1 MELTSFIA
9 PVLSG
14 LITALISGFSVYVTL
29 EKKIAVI
36 ETKIDNLRNEV
47 SKHNSVVER
56 TFRLEEQVK
65 TLFNQAV
72 R

>member
-36 ETKIDNLRNEV
+36 ETKIDNLRDEV
-47 SKHNSVVER
+47 NKHNSVVER

-65 TLFNQAV
+65 TLFNKAA

>member
-1 MELTSFIA
+1 MDITSFIA
-9 PVLSG
+9 PILSG

-29 EKKIAVI
+29 ERKIAVI
-36 ETKIDNLRNEV
+36 ETKIDTLRTEV
-47 SKHNSVVER
+47 EKHNSVMER

-65 TLFNQAV
+65 TLFNQGG

>member
-1 MELTSFIA
+1 MDITSFIG
-9 PVLSG
+9 PILSG

-29 EKKIAVI
+29 ERKIAVI
-36 ETKIDNLRNEV
+36 ETKIDTLRNEV
-47 SKHNSVVER
+47 EKHNSVMER

-65 TLFNQAV
+65 TLFNQGG

>member
-36 ETKIDNLRNEV
+36 ETKIDNLRDEV
-47 SKHNSVVER
+47 NKHNSVVER

-65 TLFNQAV
+65 TLFNRAA

>member
-9 PVLSG
+9 PLLSG

-29 EKKIAVI
+29 EKKIAII
-36 ETKIDNLRNEV
+36 ETKIDNMRIEV
-47 SKHNSVVER
+47 EKHNSVVER

-65 TLFNQAV
+65 TLFNQAA

>member
-1 MELTSFIA
+1 MDITSFIA
-9 PVLSG
+9 PILSG

-29 EKKIAVI
+29 ERKIAVI
-36 ETKIDNLRNEV
+36 ETKIDTLRAEV
-47 SKHNSVVER
+47 EKHNSVVER

-65 TLFNQAV
+65 TLFNQGG

>member
-9 PVLSG
+9 PLLSG

-29 EKKIAVI
+29 EKKIAII
-36 ETKIDNLRNEV
+36 ETKIDDMRIEV
-47 SKHNSVVER
+47 EKHNSVVER

>member
-1 MELTSFIA
+1 MDITSLIG
-9 PVLSG
+9 PILSG

-29 EKKIAVI
+29 ERKIAVI
-36 ETKIDNLRNEV
+36 ETKIDTLRTEV
-47 SKHNSVVER
+47 EKHNSVVER

-65 TLFNQAV
+65 TLFNQGG

>member
-1 MELTSFIA
+1 MDITSLIG
-9 PVLSG
+9 PILSG

-29 EKKIAVI
+29 ERKIAVI
-36 ETKIDNLRNEV
+36 ETKIDTLRSEV
-47 SKHNSVVER
+47 EKHNSVVER

-65 TLFNQAV
+65 TLFNQGG

>member
-9 PVLSG
+9 PILSG

-29 EKKIAVI
+29 ERKIAVI

-47 SKHNSVVER
+47 EKHNSVVER

-65 TLFNQAV
+65 TLFNQGG

>member
-1 MELTSFIA
+1 MDITSFIA
-9 PVLSG
+9 PILSG

-29 EKKIAVI
+29 ERTIAVI
-36 ETKIDNLRNEV
+36 ETKIDTLRTEV
-47 SKHNSVVER
+47 EKHNSVMER

-65 TLFNQAV
+65 TLFNQGG

>member
-14 LITALISGFSVYVTL
+14 LITALISGFSVYVTM

-36 ETKIDNLRNEV
+36 ETKIDNLRDEV
-47 SKHNSVVER
+47 NKHNSVVER

-65 TLFNQAV
+65 TLFNKAA

>member
-1 MELTSFIA
+1 MDITSFIG
-9 PVLSG
+9 PILSG

-29 EKKIAVI
+29 ERKIAVI
-36 ETKIDNLRNEV
+36 ETKIDTLRNEV
-47 SKHNSVVER
+47 EKHNSVVER

-65 TLFNQAV
+65 TLLNQGG

>member
-29 EKKIAVI
+29 EKKIAVV
-36 ETKIDNLRNEV
+36 ETKIDNLRDEFN
-47 SKHNSVVER
+47 KHNSVVER

-65 TLFNQAV
+65 TLFNKAA

>member
-1 MELTSFIA
+1 MDLTSFIG
-9 PVLSG
+9 PILSG

-29 EKKIAVI
+29 ERKIAVI
-36 ETKIDNLRNEV
+36 ETKIDTLRNEV
-47 SKHNSVVER
+47 EKHNSVVER

-65 TLFNQAV
+65 TLFNQGG

>member
-14 LITALISGFSVYVTL
+14 IITALISGFSVYVTL

-36 ETKIDNLRNEV
+36 ETKIDNLRDEV
-47 SKHNSVVER
+47 NKHNSVVER

-65 TLFNQAV
+65 TLFNKAA

>member
-1 MELTSFIA
+1 MDITSFIG
-9 PVLSG
+9 PILSG

-29 EKKIAVI
+29 ERKIAVI
-36 ETKIDNLRNEV
+36 ETKIDTLRTEV
-47 SKHNSVVER
+47 EKHNSVVER

-65 TLFNQAV
+65 ALFNQGG

>member
-1 MELTSFIA
+1 MDITSFIG
-9 PVLSG
+9 PILSG

-29 EKKIAVI
+29 ERKIAVI
-36 ETKIDNLRNEV
+36 ETKIDTLRTEV
-47 SKHNSVVER
+47 EKHNSVVER

-65 TLFNQAV
+65 TLFNQGG

>member
-9 PVLSG
+9 PLLSG

-36 ETKIDNLRNEV
+36 ETKIDNMRIEV
-47 SKHNSVVER
+47 EKHNSVVER

>member
-1 MELTSFIA
+1 MDITSFIG
-9 PVLSG
+9 PILSG

-29 EKKIAVI
+29 ERKIAVI
-36 ETKIDNLRNEV
+36 ETKIDTLRSEV
-47 SKHNSVVER
+47 EKHNSVVER

-65 TLFNQAV
+65 TLFNQGG

>member
-1 MELTSFIA
+1 MDITSFIG
-9 PVLSG
+9 PILSG

-29 EKKIAVI
+29 ERKIAVI
-36 ETKIDNLRNEV
+36 ETKIDTLRNEV
-47 SKHNSVVER
+47 EKHNSVVER

-65 TLFNQAV
+65 TLFNQGG

>member
-1 MELTSFIA
+1 MDITSFIG
-9 PVLSG
+9 PILSG

-29 EKKIAVI
+29 ERKIAVI
-36 ETKIDNLRNEV
+36 ETKIDTLRTEV
-47 SKHNSVVER
+47 EKHNSVMER

-65 TLFNQAV
+65 TLFNQGG

>member
-29 EKKIAVI
+29 EKKIAVV
-36 ETKIDNLRNEV
+36 ETKIDNLRDEV
-47 SKHNSVVER
+47 NKHNSVVER

-65 TLFNQAV
+65 TLFNKAA

>member
-1 MELTSFIA
+1 MDVTSFIA
-9 PVLSG
+9 PILSG

-29 EKKIAVI
+29 ERKIAVI

-47 SKHNSVVER
+47 EKHNSVVER

-65 TLFNQAV
+65 TLFNQGG

>member
-1 MELTSFIA
+1 MDITSFIG
-9 PVLSG
+9 PILSG

-29 EKKIAVI
+29 ERKIAVI
-36 ETKIDNLRNEV
+36 ETKIDTPRSEV
-47 SKHNSVVER
+47 EKHNSVVER

-65 TLFNQAV
+65 TLLNQGG